1 MNNYTINIIVHDLE
15 LAKPVQESLNPLPVN
30 IFNGKN
36 YPSFS
41 KLINDVIVNNP
52 TEIVIVA
59 SYKVRPT
66 QYDVQKMISLIN
78 KGYGY
83 VATYRFAFFGFKKEF
98 IRRIGFFDER
108 FIGGGYEDCDIMRR
122 CIENNISIYESEE
135 VIYYPKQSTWNISVS
150 RTHFLKKW
158 LEPKNNKIT
167 RLLDEEK
174 YDYNIGVSDTTIEFL
189 NASHSVVMDGS
200 KKWLKD
206 NLKLLGF

>member
-1 MNNYTINIIVHDLE
+1 MNNYTINIIVHDLK

-30 IFNGKN
+30 IFNGKD

-66 QYDVQKMISLIN
+66 QNDVQKMIDLIN

-83 VATYRFAFFGFKKEF
+83 VATYRFAFFGFKKEI

-135 VIYYPKQSTWNISVS
+135 VIYYPKKSIWNNSVS
-150 RTHFLKKW
+150 RTHFIKKW

-167 RLLDEEK
+167 RLLDEEN
-174 YDYNIGVSDTTIEFL
+174 YDYDIGVSDTNVEFL
-189 NASHSVVMDGS
+189 NASHSVVMDIS
-200 KKWLKD
+200 KEWLKC
-206 NLKLLGF
+206 NIE

>member
-1 MNNYTINIIVHDLE
+1 MNNYTINIIVHDLK
-15 LAKPVQESLNPLPVN
+15 LATSVQQSLNPLPVN
-30 IFNGKN
+30 IFNGKD

-66 QYDVQKMISLIN
+66 QNDVQKMIDLIN

-108 FIGGGYEDCDIMRR
+108 FIGGGYEDCDIIRR
-122 CIENNISIYESEE
+122 CIENNISMYESEE
-135 VIYYPKQSTWNISVS
+135 VIYYPKQSTWNCSVS

-158 LEPKNNKIT
+158 LESENNKIT
-167 RLLDEEK
+167 RLLDEEN
-174 YDYNIGVSDTTIEFL
+174 YDYDIGVSDTTVEFL

-200 KKWLKD
+200 KKWLKC
-206 NLKLLGF
+206 NTE